1 LTRPRVLAAL
11 FALIL
16 PDAAS
21 AMDRSLDTQLVQ
33 PVMMPG
39 SLLVVDTPRVPIDS
53 GFIGGAAW
61 QVEHLPLEYFENTL
75 PAGAAIAAR
84 NTLHLVAAYPL
95 VGRVVLGGRW
105 SAALMDPGVEPS
117 VAPAHNLAAGDLGL
131 FARLAMI
138 QGERFALGPR
148 LDLWLPVGTEDSWVS
163 ERAARYAPV
172 LLAEVD
178 LRVLRLHGSVGAL
191 LRSELATDWDF
202 ALDSELTLGLGARV
216 PFGDEWSGLVELGS
230 HHGMSNLMK
239 PGAENPLEV
248 KAGARWR
255 SPTALVVDV
264 AAGTA
269 ASHGYG
275 AADFRLLVAVSRV
288 VPPPEREPEPEPVVV
303 VAPPRRALVQ
313 VDETLPD
320 QKAEVAWKPE
330 QLAQVHRGRI
340 VIREPLQFELDTATL
355 LPESVPTLEAVAKVM
370 TDYPQIE
377 LLIIEGHASEEG
389 SFEHN
394 YELSN
399 LRATA
404 VYGALLEAGVRP
416 ERLSYRALG
425 EIVPVAPGDDEE
437 SRARNRRVEFHI
449 VKVRDY
455 LDVGPEYGGGMITL
469 PWNGERVPEPRAGD
483 KLLSAE
489 AHPILLEEEYVDQPA
504 PAETIPDQELFRPGF
519 DDEEPEGDP
528 SEDQEPN
535 EQPQEQP

>member
-1 LTRPRVLAAL
+1 MIPHRSVAAL
-11 FALIL
+11 LCLAL
-16 PDAAS
+16 PGAAWS
-21 AMDRSLDTQLVQ
+21 MDRSMDTQLVQ

-39 SLLVVDTPRVPIDS
+39 SLIVVDTPRVPVDS

-75 PAGAAIAAR
+75 PAGAAISAR
-84 NTLHLVAAYPL
+84 NSLHLVAAYPL
-95 VGRVVLGGRW
+95 AGRVVLGGRW
-105 SAALMDPGVEPS
+105 SAALMDPGLEPS
-117 VAPAHNLAAGDLGL
+117 VAPEHRLAAGDLGL

-148 LDLWLPVGTEDSWVS
+148 LDLWLPVGTDDSWVS
-163 ERAARYAPV
+163 ERAARYAPA

-178 LRVLRLHGSVGAL
+178 LRLLRLHGSVGAM

-202 ALDSELTLGLGARV
+202 ALDSELALGLGARIPV
-216 PFGDEWSGLVELGS
+216 NDAWSGLVELGS
-230 HHGMSNLMK
+230 RHGVSHMMK
-239 PGAENPLEV
+239 PGAENPLEL

-255 SPTALVVDV
+255 SERALVVDM

-288 VPPPEREPEPEPVVV
+288 VPPPKRAPEPEPVVV

-313 VDETLPD
+313 LDETLPD
-320 QKAEVAWKPE
+320 QKAEVQWQPE
-330 QLAQVHRGRI
+330 QLAQVHQGHI
-340 VIREPLQFELDTATL
+340 VIREPLQFQLDTAEL
-355 LPESVPTLEAVAKVM
+355 LPESVPTLEAVARVM
-370 TDYPQIE
+370 TEYPQIE

-394 YELSN
+394 YQLSN

-425 EIVPVAPGDDEE
+425 EIVPVAPGDDEQ
-437 SRARNRRVEFHI
+437 SRARSRRVEFHI

-455 LDVGPEYGGGMITL
+455 LDVGPEYGGGTITL
-469 PWNGERVPEPRAGD
+469 PWNGERVPEPPAGN
-483 KLLSAE
+483 KLLSAD
-489 AHPILLEEEYVDQPA
+489 AHPILLEEAYVDRPA
-504 PAETIPDQELFRPGF
+504 PAETLPDQSLFRPGF
-519 DDEEPEGDP
+519 DEEESDDEA
-528 SEDQEPN
+528 PN
-535 EQPQEQP
+535 ELPQEQP